1 MYVNS
6 RSLLQENE
14 YKVLELSFLFL
25 QDRVQHLFIPRRFFL
40 YDCIF
45 IIYSLVLIIENRGL
59 KTVKKPFLIKTMNV
73 QFYLFS
79 RRNIDKF
86 LESLF
91 VKSWYMNTMVLHVC
105 QQKIRNMNIKRRVER
120 ITQNSLFTKLCYEKR
135 EFFFFIICFQ
145 IKINEQYYTYQVQKT
160 SPHFQILS
168 LKK

>member
-1 MYVNS
+1 MVYSGVRLGVIGIVYVFVIVVPIPETKLIYHRKSLQRSYIYVNS
-6 RSLLQENE
+6 RSFLQENE

-59 KTVKKPFLIKTMNV
+59 KTVKKKTFLINTMNV

-86 LESLF
+86 LQSLF

-105 QQKIRNMNIKRRVER
+105 QQK
-120 ITQNSLFTKLCYEKR
+120 
-135 EFFFFIICFQ
+135 
-145 IKINEQYYTYQVQKT
+145 
-160 SPHFQILS
+160 
-168 LKK
+168 